1 MINNQKT
8 LGIDEILDA
17 VELILEL
24 APGPDDQVALLGDQ
38 PVKLLDLVQDVHV
51 LLGLSLQLLVKMSVN
66 FSTPVGN
73 LLCKDE
79 C

>member
-38 PVKLLDLVQDVHV
+38 PVQLLDLVQDVHV

-66 FSTPVGN
+66 FPTPVGN
-73 LLCKDE
+73 LFCKYE

>member
-73 LLCKDE
+73 LLCKYE

>member
-38 PVKLLDLVQDVHV
+38 PVQLLDLVQDVHV

-66 FSTPVGN
+66 FPTPVGN
-73 LLCKDE
+73 LLCKYE

>member
-51 LLGLSLQLLVKMSVN
+51 LLSLSLQLLVKMSVN
-66 FSTPVGN
+66 FPTPVGN
-73 LLCKDE
+73 LLCKYE

>member
-24 APGPDDQVALLGDQ
+24 APGPYDQVALLGDQ
-38 PVKLLDLVQDVHV
+38 PVQLLDLVQDVHV

-66 FSTPVGN
+66 FPTPVGN
-73 LLCKDE
+73 LLCKYE